1 MHAPQPLPVP
11 SLRLAQSFP
20 PYYTVTLAPRPKLP
34 AILYRHSFH
43 LEVPILGPTLFGLKG
58 ATAYDQLGQLRTPMT
73 PDEQRGQ
80 GVPMRGGS
88 ARPLCLLGTTRDAPG
103 GCGQLGTPKVVRPSH
118 CGRPATASGA
128 RASRLQR
135 RRFHCVRP
143 FRTSSRTS
151 GSVSR
156 ARPRARPRASAASSP
171 TSAPRA
177 TRSSSSS
184 AKTSSPSSRRA

>member
-1 MHAPQPLPVP
+1 MHVPMHAPQPLPVP

-88 ARPLCLLGTTRDAPG
+88 ALRLSSPPVPPRDDSGRAWRLWAARHSQSGEAQPLWA
-103 GCGQLGTPKVVRPSH
+103 PSH
-118 CGRPATASGA
+118 GLRC
-128 RASRLQR
+128 
-135 RRFHCVRP
+135 
-143 FRTSSRTS
+143 SS
-151 GSVSR
+151 
-156 ARPRARPRASAASSP
+156 
-171 TSAPRA
+171 
-177 TRSSSSS
+177 
-184 AKTSSPSSRRA
+184 

>member
-1 MHAPQPLPVP
+1 MHVPMHAPQPLPVP

-80 GVPMRGGS
+80 GVPMRGGT
-88 ARPLCLLGTTRDAPG
+88 ARVAPCASSGRLGT
-103 GCGQLGTPKVVRPSH
+103 
-118 CGRPATASGA
+118 
-128 RASRLQR
+128 RL
-135 RRFHCVRP
+135 
-143 FRTSSRTS
+143 
-151 GSVSR
+151 
-156 ARPRARPRASAASSP
+156 AAVG
-171 TSAPRA
+171 
-177 TRSSSSS
+177 SS
-184 AKTSSPSSRRA
+184 ALPKW